1 MVETSWNGALSG
13 SEAGRY
19 ARIYKEILSPR
30 LKEFL
35 KEAQFPLIP
44 RGYYVAACEYAR
56 KLDIDALHLLE
67 LAESKTEAGNP
78 FSVSEFREILQAR
91 LSARKLRALRDPED
105 HDFSTAWEHGAGG
118 PQGDPIDIPGPA
130 ETHGVA
136 ILPSF
141 PGKEVALEWALVSVM
156 PETEGIYM
164 AARGKSE
171 AVVGYHQSEI
181 AQQRDVLLDGEHVT
195 AEEAWK
201 SLKTVAREDGL
212 CLPRTLIFP
221 DINGQFVHRPDA
233 SGQMELLV
241 LPLQLSGEVVGLI
254 FIDYTQR
261 EDLLLRNQQS
271 YSYLRSVTQEL
282 VDHLSARKAEIFA
295 GERLRW

>member
-1 MVETSWNGALSG
+1 
-13 SEAGRY
+13 
-19 ARIYKEILSPR
+19 
-30 LKEFL
+30 
-35 KEAQFPLIP
+35 
-44 RGYYVAACEYAR
+44 
-56 KLDIDALHLLE
+56 
-67 LAESKTEAGNP
+67 
-78 FSVSEFREILQAR
+78 
-91 LSARKLRALRDPED
+91 
-105 HDFSTAWEHGAGG
+105 
-118 PQGDPIDIPGPA
+118 
-130 ETHGVA
+130 
-136 ILPSF
+136 
-141 PGKEVALEWALVSVM
+141 
-156 PETEGIYM
+156 M
-164 AARGKSE
+164 AARVKSE

-201 SLKTVAREDGL
+201 SLKTVAKEDGL

-295 GERLRW
+295 GERLRL